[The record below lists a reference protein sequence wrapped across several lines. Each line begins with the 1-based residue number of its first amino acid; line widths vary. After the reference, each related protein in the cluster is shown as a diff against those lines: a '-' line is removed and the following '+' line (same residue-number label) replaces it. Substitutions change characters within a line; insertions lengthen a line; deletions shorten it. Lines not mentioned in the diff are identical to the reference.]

1 MSVEWWV
8 LTSSLRKRRYDAIAS
23 IYSSRRLV
31 HISTTV
37 AWFSNL
43 QRNTT
48 RAFSH
53 RSSHILVVFRRRTRY
68 RKLMLFNRST
78 YKWCTCRK
86 KGLSIAFGP
95 MANISVCFGLL
106 RVLCWS
112 LKSVNGNQSKCKS
125 TMHLVLLRRGFQLW
139 NPFHSIWST
148 RAGRYASFTFL
159 LMAAL
164 SSFIYLVCLIT
175 LVGRIFWNIRSKQR
189 ELSAMRRIRRLMYQ
203 VGTVKTASFSL
214 PTSSH
219 PSGCILSISIYT
231 LGNSLLRSDDHYLV
245 LFEST
250 VRNQLGVGY
259 RESIEASLFRSISD
273 G

>member
-1 MSVEWWV
+1 
-8 LTSSLRKRRYDAIAS
+8 
-23 IYSSRRLV
+23 
-31 HISTTV
+31 
-37 AWFSNL
+37 
-43 QRNTT
+43 
-48 RAFSH
+48 
-53 RSSHILVVFRRRTRY
+53 
-68 RKLMLFNRST
+68 MLFTRSR
-78 YKWCTCRK
+78 YERCTCRK
-86 KGLSIAFGP
+86 KVLNIASGP
-95 MANISVCFGLL
+95 MANISVCFGFR

-112 LKSVNGNQSKCKS
+112 LKSVNGNQSNCKS
-125 TMHLVLLRRGFQLW
+125 TTHMVLLRRGFQLW

-148 RAGRYASFTFL
+148 RAGRYTSFTFL

-203 VGTVKTASFSL
+203 VKTVKTASLSL

-219 PSGCILSISIYT
+219 PLGCILSISIYT
-231 LGNSLLRSDDHYLV
+231 VGNPFLRCDDHYLV

-259 RESIEASLFRSISD
+259 RESIEASLFRSLSD